1 MFTFI
6 ELEGFRK
13 RRSEV
18 MGDDEFREM
27 QSALIINPEFGA
39 VMKGTGGFRKL
50 RWSRPGGGKSS
61 GVRVIY
67 YNRSATTGK
76 LYLALI
82 YAKNE
87 ADNLTNEQKAQL
99 KQVADQLS
107 RSAK

>member
-13 RRSEV
+13 RRVELLD
-18 MGDDEFREM
+18 DDEYREM
-27 QSALIINPEFGA
+27 QEALIVNPELGA
-39 VMKGTGGFRKL
+39 VIAGAGGFRKL
-50 RWSRPGGGKSS
+50 RWARVGTGKSS

-67 YNRSATTGK
+67 YNRSARTGR

-87 ADNLTNEQKAQL
+87 ADNITRAQKEIL
-99 KQVADQLS
+99 KKVSDQLT
-107 RSAK
+107 